1 VKFERTQLPN
11 GLELIGE
18 SNPDAR
24 SVAVGFF
31 VRTGARDETPEVN
44 GVSHFLEHMVFKGS
58 SRRSSFDVNREFDEI
73 GARYNAFTSEENTVF
88 WGAVLPEYL
97 PRLLDLLTDML
108 RPSLR
113 TEDFDVEKK
122 VILEEIGMYQDQP
135 MWCAYEGIMRE
146 FFGPHPLGNSVLG
159 TTESVGGLTRDQ
171 MKSYFDRR
179 YVTGNV
185 FVGVAGKVDWPEFCG
200 LVAQS
205 CSGWPSGPASREAR
219 SPNGA
224 GGLRVITQ
232 KKIQQEHIL
241 LMASAPPAESP
252 DRFAADVLATAVGDG
267 TGSRLFWELVD
278 PGLAETAE
286 IDYHEFN
293 GAGTFMT
300 YICCEPENVG
310 KCLSRVRAIYR
321 DVNATNVRDDEIA
334 QVKNKAASR
343 IVLRSERP
351 MGRLLPLGFNWV
363 YRHEYRTVDDD
374 LTALKS
380 VTLGD
385 TARVLAAHPLDRLTT
400 VAVGPMSEDEFRQQA
415 GSGN

>member
-1 VKFERTQLPN
+1 MKFERTRLTN
-11 GLELIGE
+11 GLEIIGE
-18 SNPDAR
+18 VNPDAR

-31 VRTGARDETPEVN
+31 VRTGARDETAKIN

-58 SRRSSFDVNREFDEI
+58 ERRSAFDVNREFDEI

-97 PRLLDLLTDML
+97 PRLLDLLTDMM

-135 MWCAYEGIMRE
+135 MWTAYESIMRE
-146 FFGPHPLGNSVLG
+146 YFGNHSLGNSVLG
-159 TTESVGGLTRDQ
+159 TTGSVGGLSRDD
-171 MKSYFDRR
+171 MKAYFDRR
-179 YVTGNV
+179 YVTGNIL
-185 FVGVAGKVDWPEFCG
+185 VGVAGKLDWPQFCDLLG
-200 LVAQS
+200 RPCAE
-205 CSGWPSGPASREAR
+205 WPPGPGTRETPPAA
-219 SPNGA
+219 GV
-224 GGLRVITQ
+224 GGLKVITQ
-232 KKIQQEHIL
+232 KKIQQQHVL
-241 LMASAPPAESP
+241 LMASAPSAENP
-252 DRFAADVLATAVGDG
+252 DRFAADVMATAVGDG

-293 GAGTFMT
+293 GTGTFMT
-300 YICCEPENVG
+300 YLCCEPDHVG
-310 KCLSRVRAIYR
+310 KCLDRVLKIFRR
-321 DVNATNVRDDEIA
+321 VNAENIAADELT
-334 QVKNKAASR
+334 QVKNKASSR

-374 LTALKS
+374 LAALQQVS
-380 VTLGD
+380 LAD
-385 TARVLAAHPLDRLTT
+385 TARVLAAHPLDRVTT
-400 VAVGPMSEDEFRQQA
+400 VTIGPMTDEEFREKSQV
-415 GSGN
+415 